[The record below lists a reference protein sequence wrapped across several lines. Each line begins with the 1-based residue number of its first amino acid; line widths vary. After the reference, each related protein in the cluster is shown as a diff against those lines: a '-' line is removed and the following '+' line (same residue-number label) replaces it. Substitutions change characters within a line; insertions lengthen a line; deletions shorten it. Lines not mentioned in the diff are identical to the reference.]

1 MTLHL
6 ADFIDILRVN
16 KGLHCFGHPA
26 DKIVLAQSLDI
37 AALHRRN
44 QRPILH
50 FKQLNQIFIAKC
62 SQEFVKIHRVKW

>member
-16 KGLHCFGHPA
+16 KGLHGFGHPA

-37 AALHRRN
+37 AALHR
-44 QRPILH
+44 
-50 FKQLNQIFIAKC
+50 
-62 SQEFVKIHRVKW
+62 